1 MVVLCLLYLTPLL
14 MTLPLQILLNEK
26 TLGNMNSF
34 SFLNINTGIKIDYK
48 QNRKKLQRFKVS
60 SKDDNISL
68 TKI

>member
-1 MVVLCLLYLTPLL
+1 MVVLCLLYLIPLL

-60 SKDDNISL
+60 SKDDNDKSY
-68 TKI
+68 

>member
-1 MVVLCLLYLTPLL
+1 

-60 SKDDNISL
+60 GKDDNDKSY
-68 TKI
+68 

>member
-60 SKDDNISL
+60 SKDGDDKSY
-68 TKI
+68 

>member
-1 MVVLCLLYLTPLL
+1 MVVLCLLYLIPLL

-60 SKDDNISL
+60 GKDDNDKSY
-68 TKI
+68 

>member
-1 MVVLCLLYLTPLL
+1 MVVLCLLYLIPLL

-60 SKDDNISL
+60 SKDGDDKSY
-68 TKI
+68 